1 LCSFTRP
8 CNKILKPAFILSKL
22 PGPWIMALPPLGLA
36 ALAFIL
42 PYAASLGLG
51 FRALGGAGRDHLALI
66 LSVLPTLG
74 FTLKQAFLS
83 SALALILGL
92 PGAWFL
98 ASSRSGGLFPRLLRA
113 LSGIPFALPSILVVL
128 GFVLFFGN
136 SGWLNRI
143 IMALSGRAE
152 GPLRILYRPGAIIL
166 AHGFYNFPLVL
177 RLAGD
182 SMERARRAYLPAA
195 ASLGASPLKAALT
208 VLLPLSL
215 PGVCSAALLVFLYSF
230 TSFAVVLV
238 LGGGP
243 ASSTLAVEIYRYAR
257 ISLDYGAAGI
267 LALFETLIASA
278 VFLIYIFLEGRINRI
293 DTSADRER
301 RMDRRRSPPYLIA
314 LGVYGLAVALLALGP
329 ILSVPLESLL
339 QKASRAQAPRLSLY
353 WWRAA
358 GERALPALGR
368 SLVLAFSSAGFS
380 CLLAALA
387 AGALLRRESP
397 RRETAG
403 GNAGAKAGKILGL
416 LVKAAVI
423 SPLASSGIVLGL
435 GWLILYGREQAR
447 SFPSVM
453 LVHAVIALPFAFNS
467 LSQGLKNLPP
477 NLMNAGAVFGA
488 GPLTRIFSLALPA
501 SAGALRSAWAFAAAI
516 SLGELNAVMMLGME
530 DWETL
535 PLLIYRAV
543 GAYRYGAAC
552 AAGTLL
558 ILCCAGLFLL
568 SELGV
573 SKKTP

>member
-1 LCSFTRP
+1 
-8 CNKILKPAFILSKL
+8 
-22 PGPWIMALPPLGLA
+22 M
-36 ALAFIL
+36 
-42 PYAASLGLG
+42 
-51 FRALGGAGRDHLALI
+51 ALGGR
-66 LSVLPTLG
+66 T
-74 FTLKQAFLS
+74 
-83 SALALILGL
+83 
-92 PGAWFL
+92 
-98 ASSRSGGLFPRLLRA
+98 
-113 LSGIPFALPSILVVL
+113 
-128 GFVLFFGN
+128 
-136 SGWLNRI
+136 
-143 IMALSGRAE
+143 E
-152 GPLRILYRPGAIIL
+152 GPLRILYNPGAIIL

-195 ASLGASPLKAALT
+195 ASLGASPFKAGLT

-215 PGVCSAALLVFLYSF
+215 PGLSSAALLVFLYCF

-243 ASSTLAVEIYRYAR
+243 ASGTLAVEIYRYAR

-278 VFLIYIFLEGRINRI
+278 VFLMYIFLEGWINRI
-293 DTSADRER
+293 GAALDRDR
-301 RMDRRRSPPYLIA
+301 RMDRRRSPGFFIA
-314 LGVYGLAVALLALGP
+314 LGLYGLVVAFLVLGP
-329 ILSVPLESLL
+329 ILSIPLESFL
-339 QKASRAQAPRLSLY
+339 QKASRARAARLSLY

-358 GERALPALGR
+358 GEITLPALGR
-368 SLVLAFSSAGFS
+368 SLVLAFSSAGVS
-380 CLLAALA
+380 CLLAVLA
-387 AGALLRRESP
+387 AASLLR
-397 RRETAG
+397 
-403 GNAGAKAGKILGL
+403 GNAEGNRGRIPGFLI
-416 LVKAAVI
+416 KAAVV

-435 GWLILYGREQAR
+435 GWLILYGREQSR
-447 SFPSVM
+447 SFFSVM

-467 LSQGLKNLPP
+467 LSQGLKSLPP

-501 SAGALRSAWAFAAAI
+501 AAPALRSAWAFAAAI

-530 DWETL
+530 EWETL

>member
-1 LCSFTRP
+1 
-8 CNKILKPAFILSKL
+8 
-22 PGPWIMALPPLGLA
+22 MALPPLALA

-42 PYAASLGLG
+42 PYAASLGRGL
-51 FRALGGAGRDHLALI
+51 RSLAGGGPALI

-74 FTLKQAFLS
+74 FTVKQALLS
-83 SALALILGL
+83 SLLALVLGL
-92 PGAWFL
+92 PGAWFV
-98 ASSRSGGLFPRLLRA
+98 ASSRGGPFSRFLRT
-113 LSGIPFALPSILVVL
+113 LSGIPFALPPILVVL

-143 IMALSGRAE
+143 VMIPGGWEPMK
-152 GPLRILYRPGAIIL
+152 ILYRPEAVIL

-195 ASLGASPLKAALT
+195 AGLGASPLKAALT

-215 PGVCSAALLVFLYSF
+215 PGLCSAALLVFLYCF

-278 VFLIYIFLEGRINRI
+278 VFLAYLFLEGRIDRI
-293 DTSADRER
+293 GAAADRDR
-301 RMDRRRSPPYLIA
+301 RMENRRGPAFFIA
-314 LGVYGLAVALLALGP
+314 LGLYGLVVAFLVLGP
-329 ILSVPLESLL
+329 VLSVPVESFL
-339 QKASRAQAPRLSLY
+339 QKISRGGSARLSLY
-353 WWRAA
+353 WWRGA
-358 GERALPALGR
+358 GDRALPALGR
-368 SLVLAFSSAGFS
+368 SLILAFSSAALS
-380 CLLAALA
+380 CLLAIFAAAALPREGP
-387 AGALLRRESP
+387 AGEGRENFP
-397 RRETAG
+397 
-403 GNAGAKAGKILGL
+403 GKIRGF
-416 LVKAAVI
+416 LVKAAVV

-447 SFPSVM
+447 SFLSVS
-453 LVHAVIALPFAFNS
+453 LVHALIALPFAFNS
-467 LSQGLKNLPP
+467 LSQGLKALPP
-477 NLMNAGAVFGA
+477 NLTRAAAVFGA
-488 GPLTRIFSLALPA
+488 GPLRAFCTILPA
-501 SAGALRSAWAFAAAI
+501 AAGALRSAWAFAAAI

-535 PLLIYRAV
+535 PLFIYRAA

-552 AAGTLL
+552 AGGTLL

-568 SELGV
+568 SDLGLSRKNPGERAPAPRTRRRPHV
-573 SKKTP
+573 P

>member
-1 LCSFTRP
+1 
-8 CNKILKPAFILSKL
+8 
-22 PGPWIMALPPLGLA
+22 MALPALALA

-42 PYAASLGLG
+42 PYAASLALG
-51 FRALGGAGRDHLALI
+51 FRALAGRDQAALV
-66 LSVLPTLG
+66 LSVLPTLA
-74 FTLKQAFLS
+74 FTLKQAALS
-83 SALALILGL
+83 SLLALALGL

-98 ASSRSGGLFPRLLRA
+98 ASSPGVFSRFLRA
-113 LSGIPFALPSILVVL
+113 LSGIPFALPPILVVL

-143 IMALSGRAE
+143 LMALGGLPE
-152 GPLRILYRPGAIIL
+152 GPLRILYKPGAIIL

-182 SMERARRAYLPAA
+182 GMERARRAYLPAA
-195 ASLGASPLKAALT
+195 AGLGASPLKAAIT

-215 PGVCSAALLVFLYSF
+215 PGLCSAALLVFLYCF

-243 ASSTLAVEIYRYAR
+243 ASGTLAVEIYRYAR

-267 LALFETLIASA
+267 LALFETLIALA
-278 VFLIYIFLEGRINRI
+278 VFLVYILLESRVQRIGGG
-293 DTSADRER
+293 ADRDR
-301 RMDRRRSPPYLIA
+301 RMDRRRSPGFFIA
-314 LGVYGLAVALLALGP
+314 LGLYGLAVAFLALGP
-329 ILSVPLESLL
+329 ILSVPLESFL
-339 QKASRAQAPRLSLY
+339 QKASRAQAAGLSLY

-358 GERALPALGR
+358 AERALPALGR
-368 SLVLAFSSAGFS
+368 SLVLAFSSAGLS
-380 CLLAALA
+380 CLLAVLA
-387 AGALLRRESP
+387 AGALREGP
-397 RRETAG
+397 
-403 GNAGAKAGKILGL
+403 GALGL
-416 LVKAAVI
+416 LIKAAVV

-447 SFPSVM
+447 SFFSVM

-467 LSQGLKNLPP
+467 VSQGLKNLPP
-477 NLMNAGAVFGA
+477 NLMNAGEAFGA

-501 SAGALRSAWAFAAAI
+501 SAPALRSAWAFAAAV

-573 SKKTP
+573 SKKAA

>member
-1 LCSFTRP
+1 
-8 CNKILKPAFILSKL
+8 
-22 PGPWIMALPPLGLA
+22 M
-36 ALAFIL
+36 
-42 PYAASLGLG
+42 
-51 FRALGGAGRDHLALI
+51 
-66 LSVLPTLG
+66 
-74 FTLKQAFLS
+74 
-83 SALALILGL
+83 

-98 ASSRSGGLFPRLLRA
+98 ASSRAGGIFPRFLRA
-113 LSGIPFALPSILVVL
+113 VSGIPFALPPILVVL

-143 IMALSGRAE
+143 ITALGAE
-152 GPLRILYRPGAIIL
+152 RPLRILYKPGAVIL

-182 SMERARRAYLPAA
+182 SMEKARRAYLPAA
-195 ASLGASPLKAALT
+195 ASLGASPFRAALT

-215 PGVCSAALLVFLYSF
+215 PGVCSAALLVFLYCF

-243 ASSTLAVEIYRYAR
+243 ASGTLAVEIYRYAR

-278 VFLIYIFLEGRINRI
+278 VFVIYLFLEGRISRI
-293 DTSADRER
+293 NTTADRDR
-301 RMDRRRSPPYLIA
+301 RMDRPRSPGFFIV
-314 LGVYGLAVALLALGP
+314 LGLYGLVTAFLVLGP
-329 ILSVPLESLL
+329 ILSVPLESFL
-339 QKASRAQAPRLSLY
+339 QKASRARAASLSLY

-368 SLVLAFSSAGFS
+368 SLVLAFSSAGLS
-380 CLLAALA
+380 CLLAVLA
-387 AGALLRRESP
+387 AGALLRNSQGNSP
-397 RRETAG
+397 
-403 GNAGAKAGKILGL
+403 GNSPGNTGKILGI
-416 LVKAAVI
+416 LVKAAVV

-447 SFPSVM
+447 SFFSVM

-477 NLMNAGAVFGA
+477 NLMNAGAAFGA
-488 GPLTRIFSLALPA
+488 GPLTGIFSLALPA

-573 SKKTP
+573 SKKAP

>member
-1 LCSFTRP
+1 
-8 CNKILKPAFILSKL
+8 
-22 PGPWIMALPPLGLA
+22 MALPPLVLA

-42 PYAASLGLG
+42 PYSASLGLG
-51 FRALGGAGRDHLALI
+51 LRSLAGAGRDYPALI
-66 LSVLPTLG
+66 LSVLPALG
-74 FTLKQAFLS
+74 FTVKQAALS
-83 SALALILGL
+83 SLLALALGL
-92 PGAWFL
+92 PGAWFIA
-98 ASSRSGGLFPRLLRA
+98 ASQPGGALPRLFRA
-113 LSGIPFALPSILVVL
+113 LSGIPFALPPILVVL

-143 IMALSGRAE
+143 IMVLGGASE
-152 GPLRILYRPGAIIL
+152 GPLRILYQPGAIIL
-166 AHGFYNFPLVL
+166 AHGFYNFPLIL
-177 RLAGD
+177 RLTGD
-182 SMERARRAYLPAA
+182 GMERARRAYLPAA
-195 ASLGASPLKAALT
+195 ASLGASPFKAALT

-215 PGVCSAALLVFLYSF
+215 PGLCSAALLVFLYCF

-278 VFLIYIFLEGRINRI
+278 VFLVYIFLEGRIDRI
-293 DTSADRER
+293 GTAADRDR
-301 RMDRRRSPPYLIA
+301 RMDRRRSPAFLIA
-314 LGVYGLAVALLALGP
+314 LGLYGLAAAFLVLGP
-329 ILSVPLESLL
+329 ILSIPLESFL
-339 QKASRAQAPRLSLY
+339 QRASRARAAQLSLY
-353 WWRAA
+353 WWRSA
-358 GERALPALGR
+358 GDWARALGR
-368 SLVLAFSSAGFS
+368 SLVLAFSSAALS
-380 CLLAALA
+380 CLLAVLA
-387 AGALLRRESP
+387 AAALFRGNSGEGPGKSGRFP
-397 RRETAG
+397 R
-403 GNAGAKAGKILGL
+403 GKVPGF
-416 LVKAAVI
+416 LVKAIVI

-435 GWLILYGREQAR
+435 GWLILYGRERSR
-447 SFPSVM
+447 SFLSVS

-477 NLMNAGAVFGA
+477 NLMNAAAAFGA
-488 GPLTRIFSLALPA
+488 GPLRRLGLVLPA
-501 SAGALRSAWAFAAAI
+501 AAPALRSAWAFAAAI

-568 SELGV
+568 SDLGR
-573 SKKTP
+573 SKKTS